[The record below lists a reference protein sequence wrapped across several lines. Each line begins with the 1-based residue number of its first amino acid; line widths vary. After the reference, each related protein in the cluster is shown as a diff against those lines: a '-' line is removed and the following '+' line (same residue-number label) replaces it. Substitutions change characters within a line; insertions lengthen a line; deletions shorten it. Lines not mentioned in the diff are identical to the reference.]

1 MSGRVRG
8 TMTSM
13 NVLFGSLGS
22 AAFAL
27 IAGILFDKIAPWAPF
42 MVVAAGDF
50 TVFFFTHLNAAGY
63 VLTFYTE

>member
-50 TVFFFTHLNAAGY
+50 TVFFFSVIFLACG
-63 VLTFYTE
+63 LISRSD